1 MFTSKYAKNVKK
13 ALLKRQNVRRDKDT
27 WPKLRILQ
35 LLSSY
40 HQQTSAI
47 QHRMVS
53 KVIGNVEF
61 RIFFFALSIQKKW
74 MALFLHRAA
83 TGPCPIT
90 LSDISL
96 AYNQAM
102 RFKVAARQCPKQ
114 S

>member
-13 ALLKRQNVRRDKDT
+13 ALLKRQIVRRDKDT
-27 WPKLRILQ
+27 WPKARIPQ

-61 RIFFFALSIQKKW
+61 RIFFSLSPFKK
-74 MALFLHRAA
+74 
-83 TGPCPIT
+83 
-90 LSDISL
+90 
-96 AYNQAM
+96 
-102 RFKVAARQCPKQ
+102 K
-114 S
+114 